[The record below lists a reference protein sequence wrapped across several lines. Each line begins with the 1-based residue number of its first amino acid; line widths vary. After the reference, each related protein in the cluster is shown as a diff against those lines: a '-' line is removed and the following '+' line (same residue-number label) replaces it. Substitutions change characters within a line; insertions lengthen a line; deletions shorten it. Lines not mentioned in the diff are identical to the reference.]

1 MRRKIKEEKRKKLI
15 EINQEIPFLDPTKL
29 KEELYLQKIEKIRS
43 EKQEKEDILFY
54 LKAKVN
60 QL

>member
-29 KEELYLQKIEKIRS
+29 KEELYLEKIEKIRS